1 MAYTATAKPSAT
13 RLLLVAPLSGTL
25 LPIEQ
30 VPDPVFAQKMVG
42 DGISIDPTSQLL
54 QAPCS
59 GEVVQL
65 HPSNHA
71 ITLRTAEG
79 VEVLMHIGLDTVTL
93 RGQGFTPKVAVGD
106 RVEAGTPLIAF
117 DADYVALHA
126 VSLLTQ
132 VVITNSDRVAQFIP
146 QRGNVVAGRDMVLEL
161 SLSTTAAETL
171 TTAGDVVRSDEIV
184 IPNAE
189 GLHARPSAVL
199 VSLAKK
205 YKADLRLRRG
215 TDQVNARSV
224 VALMGMQVNRGDVV
238 VLEARGEDAEGAIAE
253 LSEAIRSGLGEEGAK
268 PLPAA
273 SSVAQ
278 REEAK
283 PAPRP
288 RSDDPNVI
296 LGVAASPGMAV
307 GYLRRVKTQ
316 DIEVQE
322 TGGTPNQEQRK
333 LDQAVEQA
341 RLEVEALRAK
351 VHGHGDPKKA
361 AIFAAHQEILEDPE
375 IYDRASNLI
384 TEGKSAPYAWK
395 QVYTTQANQ
404 LAKLQ
409 NTLLAERANDLRDV
423 GGRVLRILTGV
434 TTKTVTYPE
443 QTILVAEDL
452 TPSDMATLDR
462 TRVIGFCTVAGG
474 ATSHVAILARSMD
487 IPAIA
492 GSEERVMDLPDGT
505 PAILDGSKGRLRLN
519 PTPEEMDSTRQ
530 RIQRVAEKRKVDFA
544 SREQAAITRDGHRIE
559 VVANIGNQE
568 EAKKSIELGGEG
580 VGLLRT
586 EFVFMESASAPSE
599 EVQTQIYS
607 SIAAV
612 MQGHPIIIRTLDV
625 GGDKPL
631 PYMPMPR
638 EENPFLGERGIR
650 IGFDRPEILRT
661 QMRAIL
667 RASQQGTVRVM
678 FPMIARL
685 DEIRMAKAML
695 EEERQRLGV
704 APIEVGIMI
713 EVPSAAVM
721 ADQFAREVDFFSI
734 GTNDLTQ
741 YTLAM
746 DRGHPKLAPLIDGM
760 DPGVLRLIDL
770 TVRGASRHGKWVGVC
785 GGIGSD
791 PQAVPILIGLG
802 VKELSVSIPT
812 IPSIKAQIRNL
823 SLAECQDLAARAL
836 AAETA
841 AAVRDLSPFIEE

>member
-1 MAYTATAKPSAT
+1 MAYTTTAKSSAT
-13 RLLLVAPLSGTL
+13 RVLLVAPLSGML
-25 LPIEQ
+25 LPIDR

-42 DGISIDPTSQLL
+42 DGISIDPTSQIL
-54 QAPCS
+54 QAPCD
-59 GEVVQL
+59 GEVIQL

-79 VEVLMHIGLDTVTL
+79 LEVLMHIGLDTVTL
-93 RGQGFTPKVAVGD
+93 RGQGFSPKVAVGD
-106 RVEAGTPLIAF
+106 RVKVGDPLIAF

-132 VVITNSDRVAQFIP
+132 VVITNSDRVAQFVP
-146 QRGNVVAGRDMVLEL
+146 QTGNVVAGRDMVLEL
-161 SLSTTAAETL
+161 ALSAAATGALSTE
-171 TTAGDVVRSDEIV
+171 GNVVRSEEIV
-184 IPNAE
+184 IPNPE

-199 VSLAKK
+199 VNLAKK
-205 YKADLRLRRG
+205 YKAELRLRRG
-215 TDQVNARSV
+215 NDQANARSV
-224 VALMGMQVNRGDVV
+224 VALMGMQINRGDVV
-238 VLEARGEDAEGAIAE
+238 ILEGRGDDAEGAIAE

-268 PLPAA
+268 PMPAP
-273 SSVAQ
+273 SSIAQ
-278 REEAK
+278 MEEAK

-288 RSDDPNVI
+288 RSEDPNVI

-307 GYLRRVKTQ
+307 GYLHQVKNQ
-316 DIEVQE
+316 EIAVEEV
-322 TGGTPNQEQRK
+322 GGTPNQEQRK
-333 LDQAVEQA
+333 LEQAIEQA

-351 VHGHGDPKKA
+351 VHGQGDPKKA

-375 IYDRASNLI
+375 IYDRTASLI
-384 TEGKSAPYAWK
+384 TEGKSAAYAWK
-395 QVYTTQANQ
+395 HVYTSQANQ

-434 TTKTVTYPE
+434 TTETATYPE
-443 QTILVAEDL
+443 QTVLVAEDL

-474 ATSHVAILARSMD
+474 STSHVAILARSMD

-492 GSEERVMDLPDGT
+492 GSEERVMGLADGM
-505 PAILDGSKGRLRLN
+505 PVILDGSKGRLRLN
-519 PTPEEMDSTRQ
+519 PSSEEMESTRQ

-544 SREQAAITRDGHRIE
+544 AREQAATTRDGHPIE

-568 EAKKSIELGGEG
+568 EAEKSIGLGGEG

-599 EVQTQIYS
+599 EVQSQIYGN
-607 SIAAV
+607 IAAV
-612 MQGHPIIIRTLDV
+612 MKGRPVIIRTLDV

-631 PYMPMPR
+631 PYMPMPH

-667 RASQQGTVRVM
+667 RASQQGTVRIM

-721 ADQFAREVDFFSI
+721 ADQFAQEVDFFSI

-746 DRGHPKLAPLIDGM
+746 DRGHPKLAPLIDGL

-770 TVRGASRHGKWVGVC
+770 TVRGASRYGKWVGVC

-791 PQAVPILIGLG
+791 PQAIPILIGLG

-823 SLAECQDLAARAL
+823 SLVECRELASRAL